1 MKTDQQ
7 ILAEAK
13 HKLLLEETGKCNT
26 LGSKLQ
32 DMAKRLEMVE
42 AYWGASNSGSADGM
56 VNQLDR
62 IIADLQKIRNE
73 PFKK

>member
-1 MKTDQQ
+1 MKN
-7 ILAEAK
+7 
-13 HKLLLEETGKCNT
+13 KLNHEQLLEETGKCNT

-42 AYWGASNSGSADGM
+42 TYWGVANSGSADRM
-56 VNQLDR
+56 LDQLDR
-62 IIADLQKIRNE
+62 IIADLQKIRSE